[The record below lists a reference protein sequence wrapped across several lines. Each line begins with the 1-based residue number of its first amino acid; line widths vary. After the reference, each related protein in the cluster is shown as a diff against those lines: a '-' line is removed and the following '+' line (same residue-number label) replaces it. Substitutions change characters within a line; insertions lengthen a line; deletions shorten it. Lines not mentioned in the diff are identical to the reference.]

1 MKDFEPGTLPVTF
14 AATRPLARDIET
26 VAAIEGISRAD
37 VVRRAVLFD
46 VRRRKEAWLRAQPSR
61 KRR

>member
-1 MKDFEPGTLPVTF
+1 MRDFEPGNVPVTF
-14 AATRPLARDIET
+14 TATRPLARDIET

-46 VRRRKEAWLRAQPSR
+46 VRRRKEDWLQAQPLR

>member
-1 MKDFEPGTLPVTF
+1 MKDFEPGTLPVSF
-14 AATRPLARDIET
+14 AASRPLARDIET

-46 VRRRKEAWLRAQPSR
+46 VRRRKEEWLQAQALQ
-61 KRR
+61 K